1 MKKMEELKEML
12 CEELEKITKKGELSA
27 GSLDVIDKLTH
38 SIKSIDTII
47 AMEDAGYSNDYSY
60 GYSREDRY
68 MMDGDNRGNSN
79 ARGRKRD
86 SMGRYSRD
94 NSYRDS
100 YNRGG
105 YSRED
110 EMESLKM
117 DLHEMLEEAKSE
129 DQRRMIRNWI
139 KQVEE

>member
-1 MKKMEELKEML
+1 MRKMEELKEML

-47 AMEDAGYSNDYSY
+47 AMEEAGYSNDYYNDGNSY
-60 GYSREDRY
+60 ARGGN
-68 MMDGDNRGNSN
+68 MNGNSN
-79 ARGRKRD
+79 ARGRRRD

-94 NSYRDS
+94 
-100 YNRGG
+100 G

-110 EMESLKM
+110 EYSMRRGGYSRDNEMNNLKM
-117 DLHEMLEEAKSE
+117 DLHDMLENAKSE
-129 DQRRMIRNWI
+129 EERRMIRKWI
-139 KQVEE
+139 SQVEE